1 MHKFSSRVTALVAAS
16 VALSMAS
23 MMAAAPRFENGRDLD
38 SVIRK
43 TRSGPQRDAG
53 DAIDHHFEIADPV
66 IVFIGDSP
74 STLERQSSVHAP
86 PGAAM
91 LPPGPA
97 TPPGPDTLSSL
108 YLAPPVSSTLLAR
121 PHSPNRG
128 RAPPTS

>member
-1 MHKFSSRVTALVAAS
+1 MHRFSSHVTALVAAS

-23 MMAAAPRFENGRDLD
+23 MLAAAPRFENGRDLD

-66 IVFIGDSP
+66 IVSVGDTP
-74 STLERQSSVHAP
+74 GTLDRLSRVHAP

-108 YLAPPVSSTLLAR
+108 YLAPPVSSTLPAR
-121 PHSPNRG
+121 PHTPSRG
-128 RAPPTS
+128 RAPPTT